1 MDKMNP
7 KDTTIMALNDDDLDK
22 VTGGSDSNTLCPY
35 CRQPTVN
42 GYCENLGCYYYGS
55 VVV

>member
-7 KDTTIMALNDDDLDK
+7 KDTMIMALNDDDLDK
-22 VTGGSDSNTLCPY
+22 VTGGSDSDTLCPY